1 MNEETMMNLMYLPT
15 KKDFYSD
22 DRAISLTLAALFMTK
37 NSEQSFLDSCRGI
50 SFKQLITRIED
61 VSSVPQEFHQ
71 KGFVDVLLVELDVNL
86 DDDLQDLQI
95 LLDKDFR
102 DIPVIVTARDVTLNV
117 ARELMYMGVVDV
129 LTQPFT
135 ETDILMVLKRAS
147 EKQDRHG
154 APAAK
159 GKVISF
165 IKGGGGVGATTLAV
179 QAGCFLSKQLGP
191 HGMGVSLLDLDIQF
205 GTAGLYLDMQNDD
218 GLMDILAARERM
230 DGTLLTGLFN
240 KHDGTGLK
248 VLTIPRDVVPMDVI
262 SDETMLRI
270 LKILRQDNKFTI
282 VDLPGVWTPW
292 SAKVL
297 EYSDMIIL
305 VTEISISAISQ
316 AKRQLDTLQAQGLGD
331 IPVKVV
337 VNRFTEKTEKIFSI
351 SDVENVLGRP
361 IDHKVPNDY
370 KLVCNA
376 ENKGVPL
383 VKIVSKSKVDKSIRD
398 LIIQVV
404 GELTDEE
411 MKGHLTGSS
420 PSFLKRIGFGNV
432 FTKK

>member
-1 MNEETMMNLMYLPT
+1 MNLMYLPT
-15 KKDFYSD
+15 KKDFYSAD
-22 DRAISLTLAALFMTK
+22 SAISLTLAALFMTK
-37 NSEQSFLDSCRGI
+37 NSEQNFLDSCRGI

-61 VSSVPQEFHQ
+61 VSSVPQEFHK
-71 KGFVDVLLVELDVNL
+71 KGFVDVLLVELDINL

-135 ETDILMVLKRAS
+135 ETDIRMVLKRAS

-154 APAAK
+154 VPAAQ

-191 HGMGVSLLDLDIQF
+191 HGMDVSLLDLDIQF
-205 GTAGLYLDMQNDD
+205 GTAGLYLDIQNDD
-218 GLMDILAARERM
+218 GLMDILAAKDRM
-230 DGTLLTGLFN
+230 DGTLLTGVFN

-248 VLTIPRDVVPMDVI
+248 VLTIPRDVVPLDVI

-282 VDLPGVWTPW
+282 VDLPSVWTPW

-337 VNRFTEKTEKIFSI
+337 INRFSEKTEKIFSI
-351 SDVENVLGRP
+351 SDVENVLDRP

-411 MKGHLTGSS
+411 MKGHLLGSS

>member
-1 MNEETMMNLMYLPT
+1 MNLMYLPT